1 MPVDASR
8 SRRSIAYK
16 ERTKSMLPPSMM
28 RDWARHLLAHET
40 DADSTLPQT
49 EPPTFLVFEKLR
61 QGLCPLVG
69 VDGFQVLA
77 ARALKLAQSEAPRLD
92 AMQVTAEGGLQG
104 LCKPDPQTD
113 QDKEQDVEAGVILIA
128 QLFGLFL
135 TFLGPATT
143 RQLVQDVFPHLEA
156 ANESGISTSGIST
169 PFENMLQEVN
179 QLKSVSDRLAI
190 LADQHPAVEDGL
202 VGISGNIRSIATIL
216 DVFAVVKRRSEEQH
230 GNEPSIQETPNYV
243 M

>member
-1 MPVDASR
+1 
-8 SRRSIAYK
+8 
-16 ERTKSMLPPSMM
+16 MM

-40 DADSTLPQT
+40 DTDSTLPQT
-49 EPPTFLVFEKLR
+49 ESPTSLVFEKLR
-61 QGLCPLVG
+61 QGLCPIVG

-77 ARALKLAQSEAPRLD
+77 ARALKLAQAETPRLGS
-92 AMQVTAEGGLQG
+92 ALVTAQG
-104 LCKPDPQTD
+104 YLHGFSESAPQTD
-113 QDKEQDVEAGVILIA
+113 QDKAQDGEAGVILIA
-128 QLFGLFL
+128 HLFGLFL

-230 GNEPSIQETPNYV
+230 GDEPSIQETPNYV